1 MKTKSISLSLF
12 VSFIENEGYSYCEK
26 TTYMGSTQTIYENSY
41 GFQYKISSVGDHI
54 INICYKQKNCNF
66 GENIKIDFRKNFWKQ
81 FVK

>member
-12 VSFIENEGYSYCEK
+12 VPFIENEGYSYCEK